1 MNIGEYLR
9 ACREQK
15 RLTISKVAEYVGVS
29 ESTVSRWERGMIGEM
44 GRTKIAKLS
53 EILEISP
60 AIIVGFD
67 DSSKSN
73 QSIQSQSFS
82 GDVTIANGTI
92 NQTLNQSSDHELLK
106 KIFEQNNLILEL
118 LRRK

>member
-9 ACREQK
+9 ARREEK

-67 DSSKSN
+67 DFSKSSKTV
-73 QSIQSQSFS
+73 QTQSFA
-82 GDVTIANGTI
+82 GNVTIANGSI
-92 NQTLNQSSDHELLK
+92 NQNLQMSDHELLK
-106 KIFEQNNLILEL
+106 RYLS
-118 LRRK
+118 RTT